1 MQRSGLLQF
10 GVRWILL
17 GAVIAA
23 IVIWFVT
30 RETLPREIKI
40 ATGEEG
46 GLYHRVAE
54 RLREHLAKRTG
65 RRVVLCPSRGSI
77 ENVKRLREGTVHL
90 AILQAGTVST
100 RGLAVAAPLYA
111 EPVYV
116 IVRKG
121 SEIASAQDLRGRHVA
136 LGPEGSGMRASATA
150 LLKHCD
156 IEPESLPDST
166 RYFAELAST
175 PSLEAAIVTCGMLNH
190 DLHELMGDGQYDLL
204 PLVNARALSIHHPY
218 FTPITIPC
226 GLFRPEPPVPA
237 HPVETVATTA
247 VLAVREDAPGVLV
260 EAVLHTLYE
269 DYLSIEGPSLVPA
282 REAREWELLPTH
294 GATRSYHD
302 PYEGMGLLAN
312 LLEGL
317 AGIKEL
323 LVAAG
328 AGLYLLWRRRRR
340 LQKEH
345 DLTLL
350 ETQRVALEGLMDET
364 VRIEQAQMS
373 CVDADELERFLDDV
387 TMLKLKALGEL
398 SHKDLRG
405 DRLFLIFLI
414 QCANLIRKIQSKL
427 IQYRT

>member
-1 MQRSGLLQF
+1 MPRKGLFQV

-17 GAVIAA
+17 GAVLAA
-23 IVIWFVT
+23 IVILFLT
-30 RETLPREIKI
+30 RETLPGEIRI
-40 ATGEEG
+40 ATGEMG
-46 GLYHRVAE
+46 GLYHRVGE
-54 RLREHLAKRTG
+54 RLQEHLAKRTD
-65 RRVVLCPSRGSI
+65 RKVVLVPSRGSR
-77 ENVKRLREGTVHL
+77 ENGELLRKGSVHL
-90 AILQAGTVST
+90 AILQAGTVSA

-121 SEIASAQDLRGRHVA
+121 SEIASAKHLKGRHVA
-136 LGPEGSGMRASATA
+136 LGPEGSGMRASATT

-156 IEPESLPDST
+156 IGPESLPDNT
-166 RYFAELAST
+166 LYFAELSSR
-175 PSLEAAIVTCGMLNH
+175 PSLDAAIVTCGMLNR
-190 DLHELMGDGQYDLL
+190 DLHELMCDGEFDLL
-204 PLVNARALSIHHPY
+204 PLVNAKALSIHHPY
-218 FTPITIPC
+218 FTPITIPR
-226 GLFRPEPPVPA
+226 GLFRPAPPVPP

-282 REAREWELLPTH
+282 RVAREWELLQTH
-294 GATRSYHD
+294 RATRSYHD
-302 PYEGMGLLAN
+302 PYQGMGLLAN

-317 AGIKEL
+317 GGIKEL
-323 LVAAG
+323 LFAAG
-328 AGLYLLWRRRRR
+328 AGFYLLWRRRRR
-340 LQKEH
+340 LLAER
-345 DLTLL
+345 DLRHL
-350 ETQRVALEGLMDET
+350 ETQRAALEKLMDET
-364 VRIEQAQMS
+364 VRIERAQMD
-373 CVDADELERFLDDV
+373 CADADELERFLDDV
-387 TMLKLKALGEL
+387 TTLKLEALGEL